1 LQQVKAQGYAGLEQ
15 SLDRMTNFFQEKA
28 TTEAQKAALKYS
40 IEFPPTKEQLD
51 VAKQTGVMPVIK
63 GAGSVFTETYNK
75 ASAHILGNQ
84 LQTDFQNRSAARLAS
99 MEAGDPID
107 VQALQRDLRDDIDGT
122 ASVLTALDPET
133 SIKFRAS
140 MATVGH
146 GVYKQALVIDEKNR
160 QLSYA
165 ADQEAGIINIK
176 PVIENVIKSYAA
188 VGMDPAELEG
198 VLQNVIQPFTNK
210 TSIAL
215 AGSNKYA
222 IDAYKLVNE
231 AKIGAVLTKL
241 ADPTFAPTTG
251 IAAQKLMSGD
261 VGEFTGL
268 YNRLDKD
275 TKNKI
280 RSEHMKLVSDNKQF
294 SDIEAEKLKAE
305 KKVKGNELT
314 IEFLRPNT
322 KPIRKQ
328 EILTQMILLDEINLT
343 TAMELMKPK
352 EAQPNPVLAMNLYEN
367 IKNGRVK
374 SIKELVPYSNSM
386 SRAEFESLGRSLVDN
401 QSKIAIERIDRES
414 GIVSPFIDPGAEKL
428 KKRIELTN
436 KYQDELNKQ
445 VAGEKGVMR
454 YQTPSEAL
462 DNALKKYSGD
472 KVITDKET
480 KRRQAQ
486 EKVDNFFS
494 KKPDAKK
501 PNTSLDQTDFTKVPG
516 LSSDDIMRLNKAK
529 KDYQDNL

>member
-1 LQQVKAQGYAGLEQ
+1 
-15 SLDRMTNFFQEKA
+15 
-28 TTEAQKAALKYS
+28 
-40 IEFPPTKEQLD
+40 
-51 VAKQTGVMPVIK
+51 
-63 GAGSVFTETYNK
+63 
-75 ASAHILGNQ
+75 
-84 LQTDFQNRSAARLAS
+84 
-99 MEAGDPID
+99 
-107 VQALQRDLRDDIDGT
+107 
-122 ASVLTALDPET
+122 
-133 SIKFRAS
+133 
-140 MATVGH
+140 
-146 GVYKQALVIDEKNR
+146 
-160 QLSYA
+160 
-165 ADQEAGIINIK
+165 
-176 PVIENVIKSYAA
+176 
-188 VGMDPAELEG
+188 MDPAELEG